1 MPLTLSKRSTVK
13 IFWSIRYIIQS
24 VIEINVMCFV
34 ALGLCG
40 GGKKERLEQRR
51 QAGCSALLLL
61 RGAAPYSP
69 HTGGVVR

>member
-1 MPLTLSKRSTVK
+1 M
-13 IFWSIRYIIQS
+13 QS

-51 QAGCSALLLL
+51 QAGRQAVVRYYCYAALRLI
-61 RGAAPYSP
+61 P
-69 HTGGVVR
+69 HTRVE